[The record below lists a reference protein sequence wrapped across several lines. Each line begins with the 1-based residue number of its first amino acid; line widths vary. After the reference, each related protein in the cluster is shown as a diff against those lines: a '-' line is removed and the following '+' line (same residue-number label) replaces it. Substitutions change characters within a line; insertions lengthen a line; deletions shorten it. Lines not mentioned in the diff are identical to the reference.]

1 MKLAYSLALGLA
13 LSAAVA
19 PAYAQLPPGTM
30 GSGMGMGGVG
40 GAPAPQPKAR
50 TPDIAPTGLPGI
62 GGMAPPA
69 TGPQLQKPAGGD
81 PTQELFTA
89 INKNDYASAQD
100 AISRGADLTA
110 KNQFG
115 ESPLDLSIALNRNN
129 ITFMLLGTR
138 NELAAQGTGG
148 AVGAPWTLNNT
159 PSAKTGKTKSGNT
172 KSGKHETARAMMP
185 ASAPAKPAPYKALP
199 AGGTG
204 TPDPQAGFLGFGPKS

>member
-1 MKLAYSLALGLA
+1 MKLAFPLALGLA

-19 PAYAQLPPGTM
+19 PAYAQLSSGTM

-50 TPDIAPTGLPGI
+50 TPDIAPTGLPGL
-62 GGMAPPA
+62 GGVAPLA

-100 AISRGADLTA
+100 AVSRGADLTA
-110 KNQFG
+110 KDQFG
-115 ESPLDLSIALNRNN
+115 ETPLDLSIALNRNN

-138 NELAAQGTGG
+138 NELAAQGTAG
-148 AVGAPWTLNNT
+148 AVGAPWTLNPA
-159 PSAKTGKTKSGNT
+159 PSAKAGKT
-172 KSGKHETARAMMP
+172 KSGKHENARAVVP
-185 ASAPAKPAPYKALP
+185 TNAPARTAPHMTLP